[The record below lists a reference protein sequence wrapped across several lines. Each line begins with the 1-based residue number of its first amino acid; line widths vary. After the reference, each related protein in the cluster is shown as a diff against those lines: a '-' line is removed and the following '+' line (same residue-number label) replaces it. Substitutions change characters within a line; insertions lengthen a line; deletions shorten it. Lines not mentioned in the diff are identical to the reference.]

1 MSTESAAS
9 HGPRRRRGRARGF
22 TLIELTITVAI
33 VTILA
38 AAALPSYQDHVRKSR
53 RGDAQGFMSEIV
65 ARQQHFLLDRR
76 AYSDSITN
84 APASGGLG
92 MTIPANVSTY
102 YTVTMATD
110 NSTSPPSF
118 SVSAVPTGSQAGER
132 CGTLSIDHRGSKSAT
147 GGGGCW

>member
-1 MSTESAAS
+1 MSTYSAAS
-9 HGPRRRRGRARGF
+9 HGPRCRRRPVRGF
-22 TLIELTITVAI
+22 TLIELMITVAI
-33 VTILA
+33 IAILA
-38 AAALPSYQDHVRKSR
+38 AIALPSYQEYVRKSR
-53 RGDAQGFMSEIV
+53 RGDAQSFMSEIV

-76 AYSDSITN
+76 AFSDSITN

-118 SVSAVPTGSQAGER
+118 SVSAAPTGSQTGEK
-132 CGTLSIDHRGSKSAT
+132 CGTLSIDHRGSKAAT
-147 GGGGCW
+147 GGAGCW